1 MREIDGEI
9 DALIGRAVPLG
20 QSACP
25 SVKDILVVFLCALR
39 VEQVS
44 VACHQ
49 HLAIHHNALFSAL
62 QHQIRFV
69 IFTGFQQFLR
79 LRYRLTGLV
88 KRHQILVLN
97 HANTGQTQGIDSPFR
112 SPFASFSL
120 ADWIALFSGV
130 AHSLQTGR

>member
-1 MREIDGEI
+1 MS
-9 DALIGRAVPLG
+9 VFPLR
-20 QSACP
+20 S
-25 SVKDILVVFLCALR
+25 LR

-97 HANTGQTQGIDSPFR
+97 HANTGQTQGIDSPFLIAFR
-112 SPFASFSL
+112 QLFVGGLDS
-120 ADWIALFSGV
+120 ALFSGV
-130 AHSLQTGR
+130 AT